1 MSGRLE
7 NDSFKLLELKLNLE
21 GNMADKIQNAYET
34 SKNIYDDVLTQ
45 RNIFSKLYIKL
56 FWSGTDDNDIARK
69 VLSYVPDDF
78 SGKLLDVPVGTAVFT
93 ENKWSSLKNAHIT
106 CIDYSMDMLEQARK
120 RLGSHAHIKCI
131 QGDVGNLQM
140 ENESVDTV
148 VSMNGFHAF
157 LDKQK
162 AFHEIWRVLKPGGNF
177 IACFYIRGKSQRT
190 DWLAGIREGTVI
202 AALLVGF
209 IARLIGKKLAFLKDM
224 IFPESVSAEN
234 KNEAKEQTAG
244 TTGYTPEFVKK
255 KEEIM
260 TNSLLYDLVNQMYLN
275 TDRQDEAPKDKIFE
289 AECQVVYNLA
299 KKGNC
304 VIVGRCADYVLRNS
318 ENCLKVFFSAP
329 LTSRIR
335 RVAQR
340 QNISEREAKA
350 TVQKNEKLRAD
361 NYRYYT
367 RRMWGAAGNFD
378 LSLNTDLGEEYIEN
392 CICSAMKL

>member
-56 FWSGTDDNDIARK
+56 FWS
-69 VLSYVPDDF
+69 
-78 SGKLLDVPVGTAVFT
+78 GTAVFT

-157 LDKQK
+157 PDKQK

-177 IACFYIRGKSQRT
+177 IACFYIRGKSKRT
-190 DWLAGIREGTVI
+190 DWLV
-202 AALLVGF
+202 
-209 IARLIGKKLAFLKDM
+209 
-224 IFPESVSAEN
+224 
-234 KNEAKEQTAG
+234 KN
-244 TTGYTPEFVKK
+244 
-255 KEEIM
+255 I
-260 TNSLLYDLVNQMYLN
+260 
-275 TDRQDEAPKDKIFE
+275 
-289 AECQVVYNLA
+289 LA
-299 KKGNC
+299 KKGWFSPPFQTEKELRDILQILYKETDIHVDGSMVYFRC
-304 VIVGRCADYVLRNS
+304 V
-318 ENCLKVFFSAP
+318 K
-329 LTSRIR
+329 
-335 RVAQR
+335 
-340 QNISEREAKA
+340 
-350 TVQKNEKLRAD
+350 
-361 NYRYYT
+361 
-367 RRMWGAAGNFD
+367 
-378 LSLNTDLGEEYIEN
+378 
-392 CICSAMKL
+392 